1 MLQVPC
7 EKGAFR
13 NTTFILHTDCVP
25 DDVKAKDPEFW
36 AHMPIQRAYVVRH
49 NFGEGGEGVF
59 SFFGEKKCT
68 RTVLPARYGY
78 FS

>member
-1 MLQVPC
+1 MKRRHVNKTRLRVPC
-7 EKGAFR
+7 ESGAFK

-49 NFGEGGEGVF
+49 NFGEGRRM
-59 SFFGEKKCT
+59 FFLFYIYIYIL
-68 RTVLPARYGY
+68 RL
-78 FS
+78 